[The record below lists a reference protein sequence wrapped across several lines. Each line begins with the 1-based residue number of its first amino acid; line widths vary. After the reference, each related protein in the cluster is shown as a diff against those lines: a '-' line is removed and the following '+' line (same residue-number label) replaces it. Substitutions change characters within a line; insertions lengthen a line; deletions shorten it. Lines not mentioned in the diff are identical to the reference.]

1 MTGLGIHA
9 WFLTLLGI
17 RSAFVHQEIATM
29 LEIVHVVGNSYRM
42 ACSGTASGAVCSR
55 LVMTLC
61 KTAVA
66 GLVDDLAARR
76 KSRRDGMF
84 ETIVPSV
91 DEYEAAA

>member
-17 RSAFVHQEIATM
+17 RSAFVHQEIAAA
-29 LEIVHVVGNSYRM
+29 LEIAHVLGNSYRM
-42 ACSGTASGAVCSR
+42 ACSGTVSGAVCSR
-55 LVMTLC
+55 FAMTLC
-61 KTAVA
+61 NTAVA
-66 GLVDDLAARR
+66 GHVDDLAARR
-76 KSRRDGMF
+76 KLRRDGVF

>member
-17 RSAFVHQEIATM
+17 RSVFVHQEIAAA
-29 LEIVHVVGNSYRM
+29 LEIAHVLGNSYRM
-42 ACSGTASGAVCSR
+42 ACSGAGSGAVCSR
-55 LVMTLC
+55 LAMTLC

-76 KSRRDGMF
+76 KSCRNRVF
-84 ETIVPSV
+84 STIVPSV